1 MTQKRLLHFA
11 VSAALVLG
19 ALPGHSAAQ
28 GRGQRQPTPNDTL
41 KSPEV
46 LPDHRVVFRIYA
58 PKASEVAV
66 SGDWISQGRGTGGN
80 LEKDEKG
87 VWSITV
93 GPLVP
98 DFYSYSLTVDG
109 VRTLDPKNAV
119 LKPGVA
125 SNDNMFEVPGDEEA
139 FEATRPVPHGE
150 VRQAW
155 YQSSTLDMARSM
167 HVYTPPGYDS
177 SNAKY
182 PVFYLLHGGGDDDFG
197 WSTIGRAGFIMD
209 NLLAAKKA
217 KLMLVVMPNGSMPRP
232 ADAPPPGAQGTP
244 GATAANQAAQQ
255 KFADELLKDVIP
267 YVETHYRV
275 IANRENRAIAGLS
288 MGGGQT
294 LRVAPANLD
303 KFGYIGVWS
312 SGVNQQAQPDFETR
326 NAQFLQNSDKTN
338 QLVKLFWIGVGEH
351 DPLAA
356 TSAKNLALLLDSH
369 HIKNQYHESEG
380 AHTWI
385 NWRHY
390 LNEYAQLLF
399 R

>member
-1 MTQKRLLHFA
+1 MIPKRLLHYA
-11 VSAALVLG
+11 MGIGLALVIM
-19 ALPGHSAAQ
+19 PGYAAAQ

-58 PKASEVAV
+58 PKAAEVTV

-80 LEKDEKG
+80 LEKDDQG

-98 DFYSYSLTVDG
+98 DFYSYSFLVDG
-109 VRTLDPKNAV
+109 VRTLDPKNAL
-119 LKPGVA
+119 LKPGVTA
-125 SNDNMFEVPGDEEA
+125 NDNMFEVAGEEEA

-150 VRQAW
+150 VRQVW
-155 YQSSTLDMARSM
+155 YQSSALDMTRSM
-167 HVYTPPGYDS
+167 HVYTPPGYES

-182 PVFYLLHGGGDDDFG
+182 PVFYLLHGGGDDDRG

-217 KLMLVVMPNGSMPRP
+217 RPMLVVMPNGSMPRP
-232 ADAPPPGAQGTP
+232 ADAPPAGAPGNPA
-244 GATAANQAAQQ
+244 AAVANQAAQE
-255 KFADELLKDVIP
+255 KFAVELLKSVMP

-275 IANRENRAIAGLS
+275 IANRENRAMAGLS

-294 LRVAPANLD
+294 LRVAPTNLD
-303 KFGYIGVWS
+303 KFAYIGVWS
-312 SGVNQQAQPDFETR
+312 SGVNQQAAPDFEKR
-326 NAQFLQNSDKTN
+326 SAQFLEDSNRTN
-338 QLVKLFWIGVGEH
+338 KMVKLFWIGVGEH
-351 DPLAA
+351 DPLAGA
-356 TSAKNLALLLDSH
+356 SAKNLAQILNDH
-369 HIKNQYHESEG
+369 GIKNEYHESEG

-390 LNEYAQLLF
+390 LNDYAQLLF